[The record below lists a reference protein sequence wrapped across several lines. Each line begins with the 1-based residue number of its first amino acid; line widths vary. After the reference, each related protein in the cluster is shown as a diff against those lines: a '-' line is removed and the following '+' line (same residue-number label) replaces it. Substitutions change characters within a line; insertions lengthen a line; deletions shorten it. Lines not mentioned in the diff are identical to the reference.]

1 MSAFDF
7 RGDNSLLIQYK
18 QCYLKTPSD
27 AVLFFSSKYP
37 PNQGV
42 ESIMMLSLNYESL
55 HAVMFVIL
63 PHSGA
68 SHLYFYVGEITI
80 TLRNTN

>member
-1 MSAFDF
+1 
-7 RGDNSLLIQYK
+7 
-18 QCYLKTPSD
+18 
-27 AVLFFSSKYP
+27 
-37 PNQGV
+37 
-42 ESIMMLSLNYESL
+42 MMFSLNYESL

-68 SHLYFYVGEITI
+68 SRLYFYVGEITI